1 MPSLRL
7 AVVTRGLVI
16 PSLRLTVMARWLVI
30 PSLRL
35 AVVTRGLVI
44 PSLRLAVVTRRLVMP
59 SWRLVTRCVRV
70 AHGHS
75 LRARL
80 VLDSLRVVACLEL
93 APTRRPRRAAAA
105 IVGAGAWTPATVT
118 PAVMAVALAAAWIPG
133 VRSSAIFVIVMATVV
148 APPPVHTATAIAGC
162 CSGCDFVV
170 DDELA
175 TTMDVTTL
183 RYQPQL
189 QAFCSEITR
198 DKQSELS
205 ACMQSGG

>member
-1 MPSLRL
+1 M
-7 AVVTRGLVI
+7 
-16 PSLRLTVMARWLVI
+16 
-30 PSLRL
+30 
-35 AVVTRGLVI
+35 VTRGLVI

-133 VRSSAIFVIVMATVV
+133 VRSSAIFVIVIGRGRRA
-148 APPPVHTATAIAGC
+148 APGPSRHGDRRC

-170 DDELA
+170 DDETCHPEML
-175 TTMDVTTL
+175 L
-183 RYQPQL
+183 RYQPQR
-189 QAFCSEITR
+189 CYS
-198 DKQSELS
+198 
-205 ACMQSGG
+205 